1 MSMGVTGLA
10 QLARAEPEVFPGGGG
25 VPRPRASSAA
35 SRAHHAVLER
45 MAELRYVAL
54 DNTGLH

>member
-1 MSMGVTGLA
+1 VTGLA

-35 SRAHHAVLER
+35 SRALHAVLER